1 MNDTELHSAAL
12 ALLKRY
18 GIVTANLL
26 QRELKVGYT
35 RARATV
41 ERLKRE
47 GKVK

>member
-1 MNDTELHSAAL
+1 MTDAELYVAAL
-12 ALLKRY
+12 TLLKRH
-18 GIVTANLL
+18 GILTANLL

-41 ERLKRE
+41 ERLRKE